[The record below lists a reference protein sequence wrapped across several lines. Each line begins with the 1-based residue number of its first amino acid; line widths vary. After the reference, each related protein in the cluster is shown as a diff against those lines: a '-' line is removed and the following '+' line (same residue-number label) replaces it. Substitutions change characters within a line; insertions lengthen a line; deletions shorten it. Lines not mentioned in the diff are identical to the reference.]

1 MKKAMFQ
8 EKAGDGAVKCG
19 LCHHGCTIGPGK
31 RGICGVREN
40 RDGELVS
47 LVYGKLV
54 SMNADPV
61 EKKPL
66 FHFLPGSISFSI
78 STVGCNFRCKH
89 CQNWQ
94 ISQFPHLFNGK
105 IAGDTVEA
113 GDVVDAALDCGAASI
128 AYTYVEPTIFYEMAR
143 DTAEIAARRGVKNIF
158 VSNGFMSRDAAED
171 ISKVLDGINIDLK
184 AFTDRFYREIC
195 GARLKP
201 VLENIELM
209 HRLGVWVEVTTLV
222 IPGWNDSDQELR
234 DIARFI
240 KDISPSIPWHVSA
253 FHPTFEL
260 ISSPPTPASTL
271 VRARE
276 IGLEEGLNHVYLG
289 NIPGSG
295 GENTN
300 CPSCGAVIIQRRGY
314 SILENRMENGR
325 CPQCNEEIPGVW
337 SK

>member
-1 MKKAMFQ
+1 MQKAMFQ
-8 EKAGDGAVKCG
+8 HEAGDGSVKCG
-19 LCHHGCTIGPGK
+19 LCHHGCTIAPGK

-40 RDGELVS
+40 REGQLVS

-105 IAGDTVEA
+105 ITGDDVDPGKVVET
-113 GDVVDAALDCGAASI
+113 ALDCGASSI
-128 AYTYVEPTIFYEMAR
+128 AYTYVEPTIFHEMAK
-143 DTAEIAARRGVKNIF
+143 DTAEIAARHGIKNIF
-158 VSNGFMSRDAAED
+158 VSNGFMSRAAAED
-171 ISKVLDGINIDLK
+171 ISQVLDGINIDLK

-209 HRLGVWVEVTTLV
+209 HHLGVWVEVTTLV
-222 IPGWNDSDQELR
+222 IPGWNDSDHELR

-240 KDISPSIPWHVSA
+240 KGISPSIPWHVSA
-253 FHPTFEL
+253 FHPAFEL
-260 ISSPPTPASTL
+260 RLTPPTPVSTL

-276 IGLEEGLNHVYLG
+276 IGLEEGLHYVYQG
-289 NIPGSG
+289 NTPGSG
-295 GENTN
+295 GENTM
-300 CPSCGAVIIQRRGY
+300 CHRCGAVLVERRGY
-314 SILENRMENGR
+314 SILENRMQNGR
-325 CPQCNEEIPGVW
+325 CPSCSQEIPGVW
-337 SK
+337 TK